1 MLLRAGSENFK
12 PCIIFIYVL
21 ICNKNFSL
29 FFFSWDCPFSVA
41 LRRMKLYN
49 HSVMKELLRKLIQA
63 ETTAEKGELAAAE
76 IISDEL
82 GRSGVDCQIDSWGS
96 SRANLIAQI
105 PVAELKSA
113 GRKGGLLF
121 VCHLDVVAA
130 GEAGWRYPAFA
141 GVESEGKIYGRGSVD
156 MKGGIAA
163 AVTAIR
169 QIVDSAVKLRGDIIF
184 FAAAGE
190 ETDSCG
196 TRRFINNFPLRGE
209 LAGVVIPEPTGFEVV
224 TAHRGMLWLEV
235 KTEGRAAH
243 SSTPELGVN
252 AIASMKILL
261 GELDNYKIRLVL
273 RRVGFQPHPPA
284 FLRKQEGG
292 GGCSRVPAL
301 RGPSMSVN
309 TIAGGKEIN
318 VVPDEC
324 SIGIDIRTLPGQQFQ
339 EIISDFE
346 KIFAKLKQRDS
357 QFEASVSVMREV
369 GALETDSSC
378 DFVKD
383 FCSAVGASETKAVGF
398 TTDGPHFAPLGAP
411 VVIFGPGKPQLAHK
425 PDEYIDIADLEK
437 AVEYYKNIIL
447 KFLT

>member
-1 MLLRAGSENFK
+1 
-12 PCIIFIYVL
+12 
-21 ICNKNFSL
+21 
-29 FFFSWDCPFSVA
+29 
-41 LRRMKLYN
+41 
-49 HSVMKELLRKLIQA
+49 MKELLRKLIQA
-63 ETTAEKGELAAAE
+63 ETMAEKGELAAAE

-82 GRSGVDCQIDSWGS
+82 DRSGIDCRIDSWGLN
-96 SRANLIAQI
+96 RANLTARIRWDPALQE
-105 PVAELKSA
+105 PSA

-121 VCHLDVVAA
+121 ACHLDVVAP

-163 AVTAIR
+163 IVTAIR
-169 QIVDSAVKLRGDIIF
+169 QLSDSGVKLEGDIIF

-196 TRRFINNFPLRGE
+196 TKRFINSFPLRGE
-209 LAGVVIPEPTGFEVV
+209 LAGVVIPEPTDFEVV

-261 GELDNYKIRLVL
+261 AELDNYKIR
-273 RRVGFQPHPPA
+273 FQPHK
-284 FLRKQEGG
+284 LL

-346 KIFAKLKQRDS
+346 KIFAKLKQKNS

-369 GALETDSSC
+369 GALKTDSRC

-383 FCSAVGASETKAVGF
+383 FCSAVKISETKAVGF
-398 TTDGPHFAPLGAP
+398 TTDGPHFASLGAP

-425 PDEYIDIADLEK
+425 PDEYIDIADVEK